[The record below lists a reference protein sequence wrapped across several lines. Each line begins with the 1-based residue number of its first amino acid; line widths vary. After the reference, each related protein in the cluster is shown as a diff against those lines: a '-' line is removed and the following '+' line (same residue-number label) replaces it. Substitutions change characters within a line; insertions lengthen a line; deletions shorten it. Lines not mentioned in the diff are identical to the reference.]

1 MTWNNS
7 LANNLNWSSEIS
19 NKDAKQQ
26 VANRIAE
33 RVKDGDV
40 IGVGSGSTA
49 FLAIQSIARKIKDQQ
64 LTVQAIP
71 TSHEVALSCS
81 ILGIPTTSLASAKPD
96 WAFDGADEVDPIHH
110 LIKGRGGAM
119 FHEKLVIASSDET
132 YILVDES
139 KFVDVLGSKH
149 PVPLEVDPRA
159 IHLVESRLEHL
170 PVKSVTLRTAKSKD
184 GPVLTEAGNVI
195 LDVHFTTIAPDL
207 EDTLSNIPGVIESGL
222 FQHYKVNI
230 LS

>member
-1 MTWNNS
+1 MSWHNS
-7 LANNLNWSSEIS
+7 LANDLQWSSEIS

-26 VANRIAE
+26 VANRMAE

-64 LTVQAIP
+64 LSVQAIP
-71 TSHEVALSCS
+71 TSHEVALTCS

-96 WAFDGADEVDPIHH
+96 WAFDGADEVDPHHH

-119 FHEKLVIASSDET
+119 FHEKLVIASSSET

-159 IHLVESRLEHL
+159 IHLVETRLEEL
-170 PVKSVTLRTAKSKD
+170 PIKSVSLRMAQSKD

-207 EDTLSNIPGVIESGL
+207 ESTLSKLPGMIESGL
-222 FQHYKVNI
+222 FQQYKVNI